1 MIEDTLLAQE
11 PLIRAV
17 FFFGMLGIMALW
29 EWLAPSRCLS
39 VSKPLRWGS
48 NLGLMMLD
56 TVLLRAVFPL
66 AAVGFAAIAV
76 EQGWGGFNVVELPG
90 WLVILLS
97 VIALDL
103 VIYWQHVMFHA
114 LPTLWRF
121 HKVHHADR
129 DFDVTTGLRFHPIEI
144 FLSMGIK
151 IAAITLLG
159 APPVAVLIFEVLLNA
174 TAMFNHGNVSLPHS
188 VDRLLRWV
196 LVTPDM
202 HRVHHSVIVQE
213 TNSNYGFNLPWWD
226 YLFGTYRASSAQG
239 NQGITIGL
247 LEYQDTLRV
256 AQLPW
261 MLLLPFSSSV
271 LLSSLSAPE
280 LVDVEAETTPDSLS
294 TLDHLHE

>member
-1 MIEDTLLAQE
+1 MLEDTLLVQE
-11 PLIRAV
+11 PLIRSV
-17 FFFGMLGIMALW
+17 FFFGILGIMALW
-29 EWLAPSRCLS
+29 ERLSPSRRLS
-39 VSKPLRWGS
+39 VSRPLRWGS
-48 NLGLMMLD
+48 NLGLVVLN

-76 EQGWGGFNVVELPG
+76 EQGWGLLNVVALPG
-90 WLVILLS
+90 WLAILLS
-97 VIALDL
+97 VMALDL

-114 LPTLWRF
+114 LPTLWRL

-151 IAAITLLG
+151 IAAIALLG

-174 TAMFNHGNVSLPHS
+174 TAMFNHGNVSLPRS

-196 LVTPDM
+196 VVTPDM
-202 HRVHHSVIVQE
+202 HRIHHSVIVQE

-226 YLFGTYRASSAQG
+226 YLFGTYRARPAKG
-239 NQGITIGL
+239 NQGMTIGL
-247 LEYQDTLRV
+247 TEYQNTLRV

-261 MLLLPFSSSV
+261 MLLLPFGR
-271 LLSSLSAPE
+271 
-280 LVDVEAETTPDSLS
+280 
-294 TLDHLHE
+294 